1 MSRSERDMIGNDIIA
16 DMLQS
21 LLEDDGLERMRSLVS
36 SPDLLQSMRGYM
48 ESTAK
53 LLFTDQSAGV
63 TINLWPWVIFGLI
76 LVVGKSLSSTEQQ

>member
-1 MSRSERDMIGNDIIA
+1 
-16 DMLQS
+16 MLES
-21 LLEDDGLERMRSLVS
+21 LLEEDGLERMRALVS

-48 ESTAK
+48 ENTAK

-76 LVVGKSLSSTEQQ
+76 LVVGKFFSI